1 MVEHLANKYK
11 NRNKSIVICGD
22 NTGSD
27 RLQIYVLRLGC
38 SVKADV
44 SSGYITYLAYRNS
57 SIMQMKNKKLICF
70 VQPHPLA
77 RLLCDWFVVIDMNE
91 VYLACFSPF
100 SSHASFLMLFSCL
113 SSCTHPPSPLPSLVA
128 GGNLPFI
135 HVQVEVC
142 CYGC

>member
-11 NRNKSIVICGD
+11 NRKKSIVICGD

-57 SIMQMKNKKLICF
+57 SIMQMKNKKADLFRSASPIGAFAYVTGLFVLLI
-70 VQPHPLA
+70 
-77 RLLCDWFVVIDMNE
+77 
-91 VYLACFSPF
+91 
-100 SSHASFLMLFSCL
+100 
-113 SSCTHPPSPLPSLVA
+113 
-128 GGNLPFI
+128 
-135 HVQVEVC
+135 
-142 CYGC
+142 

>member
-11 NRNKSIVICGD
+11 NRKKSIVICGD

-70 VQPHPLA
+70 VQPHPLT
-77 RLLCDWFVVIDMNE
+77 RLLMWLVCLCYWYEWSLPGLFFSCFHFV
-91 VYLACFSPF
+91 
-100 SSHASFLMLFSCL
+100 MLFFSVC
-113 SSCTHPPSPLPSLVA
+113 PPALTLPPLFHLWWQ
-128 GGNLPFI
+128 GGTYHAF

-142 CYGC
+142 CYGGC